1 MTSNAKNFDDLV
13 QSRRSVR
20 IYDQD
25 VEFDHGAVKR
35 SLERATL
42 SPNSSNMQMWEFYR
56 IKSDDLKKEVAN
68 LCMKQKAASTA
79 RELVLFV
86 VRPTLWKE
94 RASFNLEKMKSSFD
108 EKPSMDDKSK
118 KRALSY
124 YEKLIPTLYNNDK
137 LGLKSVGKK
146 IFAWAIGTKRPMV
159 RQVTKTDVRV
169 TLHKSVSLAAMTF
182 MYSMKAEGYDTCPME
197 GFDSKRVKKLLK
209 LPKDAEIS
217 MIIGCG
223 PAAEGGIYNE
233 RVRVP
238 NDDVIFEL

>member
-1 MTSNAKNFDDLV
+1 MTNNAKYFDEIV

-20 IYDQD
+20 IYDQEQ
-25 VEFDHGAVKR
+25 EFDHNAVQR

-56 IKSDDLKKEVAN
+56 ITTDSLKKEVGE
-68 LCMKQKAASTA
+68 LCMRQKAATTA

-86 VRPTLWKE
+86 VRPKLWKE
-94 RASFNLEKMKSSFD
+94 RASFNLEEMKSSFS
-108 EKPSMDDKSK
+108 EEMSDKDK

-124 YEKLIPTLYNNDK
+124 YEKLIPILYNNDRFSVARNAFKK
-137 LGLKSVGKK
+137 LYAWYVGM
-146 IFAWAIGTKRPMV
+146 KRPMV

-197 GFDSKRVKKLLK
+197 GFDSKRLKKLLD

-223 PAAEGGIYNE
+223 PAGEGGVYNE
-233 RVRVP
+233 RTRVP
-238 NDDVIFEL
+238 NREVIFEK

>member
-1 MTSNAKNFDDLV
+1 MTNSAKYFDEIV

-20 IYDQD
+20 IYDQ
-25 VEFDHGAVKR
+25 ESTFDHEAVQR

-56 IKSDDLKKEVAN
+56 ITSEDLRKEVAEN
-68 LCMKQKAASTA
+68 CMRQKAATTA

-86 VRPTLWKE
+86 VRPKLWRE
-94 RASFNLEKMKSSFD
+94 RAAFNLGKMKASFPED
-108 EKPSMDDKSK
+108 MPQKDKE
-118 KRALSY
+118 RALSY
-124 YEKLIPTLYNNDK
+124 YEKLIPTLYNNDSFGA
-137 LGLKSVGKK
+137 LRSVFKK
-146 IFAWAIGTKRPMV
+146 IYAWYVGSKRPMY
-159 RQVTKTDVRV
+159 REVTKTDVRI

-197 GFDSKRVKKLLK
+197 GFDSKRIKKLLD

-223 PAAEGGIYNE
+223 EAAEGGIYNKRT
-233 RVRVP
+233 RVA
-238 NDDVIFEL
+238 NKEVIFEK

>member
-1 MTSNAKNFDDLV
+1 MTTDAKYFDDLV
-13 QSRRSVR
+13 QARRSVR
-20 IYDQD
+20 IYDQEQ
-25 VEFDHGAVKR
+25 EFDHNAVQR

-56 IKSDDLKKEVAN
+56 ISSDALKKEVAEN
-68 LCMKQKAASTA
+68 CMKQKAATTA

-86 VRPTLWKE
+86 VRPSLWKD
-94 RASFNLEKMKSSFD
+94 RTAFNLDKMKSSFP
-108 EKPSMDDKSK
+108 EEMEDKDK
-118 KRALSY
+118 NRALSY
-124 YEKLIPTLYNNDK
+124 YQKLIPILYNNDK
-137 LGLKSVGKK
+137 LGVRSVFKK
-146 IFAWAIGTKRPMV
+146 LYSWYVGTKRPMV

-197 GFDSKRVKKLLK
+197 GFDSKRLKKLLD

-223 PAAEGGIYNE
+223 PAGEGGVYND

-238 NDDVIFEL
+238 NQEVIFER

>member
-1 MTSNAKNFDDLV
+1 MSNNAKYFDEIV

-20 IYDQD
+20 IYDQEQ
-25 VEFDHGAVKR
+25 EFDHKAVQR

-56 IKSDDLKKEVAN
+56 ITSDSLKKEVAE
-68 LCMKQKAASTA
+68 LCMRQKAATTA

-86 VRPTLWKE
+86 VRPKIWKE
-94 RASFNLEKMKSSFD
+94 RASFNLENMKSSFG
-108 EKPSMDDKSK
+108 EEASDKDK

-124 YEKLIPTLYNNDK
+124 YEKLIPILYNNDRFSS
-137 LGLKSVGKK
+137 LKGVMKK
-146 IFAWAIGTKRPMV
+146 VYAWYVGTKRPMV

-197 GFDSKRVKKLLK
+197 GFDSKRLKKLLD

-217 MIIGCG
+217 MIISCG
-223 PAAEGGIYNE
+223 PAAEGGIYNQ
-233 RVRVP
+233 RTRVP
-238 NDDVIFEL
+238 NTEVIFEK